1 MPAGIPPFFR
11 FNVIR
16 DNIHSRN
23 ILSWILVPGPDILD
37 IQIFR
42 DAGLGFSLLTTILV
56 AVQDRY
62 LDLAGSATDEYF
74 LRARDSLTSVYP
86 DTLSVSPITN
96 AEPLCAISGT
106 VIGFD
111 GLPKFAVNVI
121 VEPSIPIGVSALGFG
136 VSKKFLITTTDA
148 SGFFSIDVLQNA
160 IVRFK
165 IPDADIDFQTQI
177 PDESAIDFSELLL
190 VGGPIFGVV

>member
-74 LRARDSLTSVYP
+74 LRARDSL
-86 DTLSVSPITN
+86 TN

-190 VGGPIFGVV
+190 VGGPIFGVVEEEEE